1 MNRFL
6 VIQTASIGDVI
17 LATPVIEKLH
27 RHFPDAQIDML
38 LKKGNESL
46 FTGHPFLHKILVW
59 DKKTD
64 KYKNFRKLLHI
75 IRDTHYEGVINLQR
89 FASTGFLTINS
100 GAKQKIGFNKNPF
113 SLFFTKRVKH
123 TIREGNRHE
132 IDRNL
137 DLVRS
142 FTDKSPSPIKLYP
155 SPANHAKMSQYKTVK
170 YITLSPASLWFTKQ
184 YPKEKWIDFL
194 TKLNDDIRVYFLG
207 AANDTILCD
216 EIIKGSAHGNSLN
229 LSGKLSFLES
239 AALMKDAIMN
249 YMNDSAPLHLASSV
263 NARTTAI
270 FCSTVTGFGF
280 GPLSDDSVVIETKE
294 KLDCRPCGLHGLK
307 SCPKKHFKCASTINT
322 QELLNRIK

>member
-46 FTGHPFLHKILVW
+46 FKGHPFLHKILIW

-64 KYKNFRKLLHI
+64 KYKNFRNILHI

-89 FASTGFLTINS
+89 FASTGFLTIS
-100 GAKQKIGFNKNPF
+100 SAAEQKIGFNKNPF

-132 IDRNL
+132 TERNL

-142 FTDKSPSPIKLYP
+142 FTDESPSPIKLYP
-155 SPANHAKMSQYKTVK
+155 TQANFAKMSQYKTVK

-194 TKLNDDIRVYFLG
+194 TELNDDIRVYFLG
-207 AANDTILCD
+207 GANDSILCN
-216 EIIKGSAHGNSLN
+216 EIIKDSGHGNSLN
-229 LSGKLSFLES
+229 LAGKLSLLES
-239 AALMKDAIMN
+239 AALMKDAAMN

-263 NARTTAI
+263 NANTTAI

-294 KLDCRPCGLHGLK
+294 ELDCRPCGLHGLK
-307 SCPKKHFKCASTINT
+307 SCPKKHFKCAMTIDT